1 MGNGNNAGFTLLEL
15 VVVIAIVGIAGTMAI
30 MSFDFGGSNNVRV
43 EAKRLVSLVRLAI
56 DESIIQ
62 GSDMGLE
69 FTPDGYRFLRFEYDD
84 QGIRNWRVL
93 ETESVLRPRTLPE
106 IVVLTPIDPDS
117 GAGVQIPTLEDND
130 ASQPQI
136 VFLSSGEITPF
147 QLSASNGG
155 GEGKEYR
162 IVGEW
167 DGSIVLKT
175 HGMEN

>member
-147 QLSASNGG
+147 QLSVSNGG